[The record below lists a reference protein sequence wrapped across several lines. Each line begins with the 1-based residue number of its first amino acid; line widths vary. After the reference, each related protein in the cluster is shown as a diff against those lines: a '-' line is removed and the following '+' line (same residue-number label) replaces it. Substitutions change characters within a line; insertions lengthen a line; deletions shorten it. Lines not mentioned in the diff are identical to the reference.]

1 MADDEKASK
10 TLEPTEASNEEPT
23 DDDGDRL
30 VGLAVR
36 VGLPIVTVVAALV
49 IGYLTSIG
57 PAILALVTG
66 VLLGAIALLWAS
78 LRSLVGD
85 DALDPAL
92 DEAAAVA
99 RAQRGGLRGER
110 KRIALRALKDLE
122 HEHSIGKIDD
132 DDYERLV
139 AHYRAEAKAAM
150 REIDDEIE
158 PYRAKAEKLA
168 ADYLEKKLP
177 KKAKKAAPAVKKK
190 VEAEPEPEDTDEE
203 EGSSEDAHAHED
215 DHASPTLA
223 ASLRDAEL
231 GAYDHEKE
239 SVAVAVPEPVPAAR
253 PKCSKCGTR
262 NDADAAFC
270 KKCGKVLKE
279 PPPSGDMDEDD
290 EEEDG

>member
-10 TLEPTEASNEEPT
+10 TLEPSEEPNEEPG
-23 DDDGDRL
+23 DDTGDRL
-30 VGLAVR
+30 VALGVR
-36 VGLPIVTVVAALV
+36 YGLPIVTVGAALV
-49 IGYLTSIG
+49 IGFLTSIG

-99 RAQRGGLRGER
+99 RAARGGLRGER

-122 HEHSIGKIDD
+122 HEHNIGKIDD

-150 REIDDEIE
+150 REMDDEIE

-168 ADYLEKKLP
+168 QRLP
-177 KKAKKAAPAVKKK
+177 RQEAPQAGEEERRAKKKP
-190 VEAEPEPEDTDEE
+190 EPEPEPEPEEGDEQEE
-203 EGSSEDAHAHED
+203 EEESEDE
-215 DHASPTLA
+215 
-223 ASLRDAEL
+223 
-231 GAYDHEKE
+231 HEKPE
-239 SVAVAVPEPVPAAR
+239 AVAAVAAPEPAPAAR
-253 PKCSKCGTR
+253 PKCSKCGTPQR
-262 NDADAAFC
+262 C
-270 KKCGKVLKE
+270 RRRVLQE
-279 PPPSGDMDEDD
+279 VRQRAERASSQPRRRRRRR
-290 EEEDG
+290 